1 MIMDPIMSL
10 DTAMFTILAAHVG
23 LTIGTLSRHLH
34 ARPDLKPLLNS
45 LLRFDTVGI
54 YLLTERGHGLDAF
67 NVETTATT
75 TPHGFVLNTPREEAC
90 KFMPAS
96 TPLFGIPK
104 VALVMARLLVDG
116 HDRGP
121 RFFIVPICNAHT
133 MYTGVQSI
141 RLGPRPGTSPLD
153 FSLTRFTNV
162 HVPHTALVA
171 SNVSDLSPPSRPLDA
186 WWDQVWRI
194 PLGTMAVSAP
204 WISSIKAAAYIA
216 GRYSMHRSLVGK
228 GTQPIP
234 IITFR
239 TQQWPI
245 AHATAVAMVMS
256 SWYPIAI
263 KQCEDRSL
271 DHRVR
276 HGLAVIVKATTCR
289 HFQRCIPEVAERCG
303 AQGTFEH
310 NYMARIEASSSQKA
324 TSSPSAS
331 GSSPSSSSTAT
342 QSPSPP
348 SDHSLLAHH
357 AHSLLSENLSLLAS
371 LPGGHRSPT
380 YNSLILPQAELAI
393 EAMGHALAYAAAL
406 ASHVPQPILD
416 VYESAVIRRDPA
428 WYSEQGG
435 LSRVQQRLRED
446 AAVTALMPHLERYL
460 DDLDIAPYV
469 SAPIVSD
476 EGWKTYYA
484 SLDAFSGDATPE
496 SEQVQAML

>member
-1 MIMDPIMSL
+1 
-10 DTAMFTILAAHVG
+10 
-23 LTIGTLSRHLH
+23 
-34 ARPDLKPLLNS
+34 
-45 LLRFDTVGI
+45 
-54 YLLTERGHGLDAF
+54 
-67 NVETTATT
+67 
-75 TPHGFVLNTPREEAC
+75 
-90 KFMPAS
+90 
-96 TPLFGIPK
+96 
-104 VALVMARLLVDG
+104 
-116 HDRGP
+116 
-121 RFFIVPICNAHT
+121 
-133 MYTGVQSI
+133 
-141 RLGPRPGTSPLD
+141 
-153 FSLTRFTNV
+153 
-162 HVPHTALVA
+162 
-171 SNVSDLSPPSRPLDA
+171 
-186 WWDQVWRI
+186 
-194 PLGTMAVSAP
+194 
-204 WISSIKAAAYIA
+204 
-216 GRYSMHRSLVGK
+216 MHRSLVGK

-310 NYMARIEASSSQKA
+310 NYMARIENDGKGVIIAEGDVLTLCIRLFSELLLNRY
-324 TSSPSAS
+324 TIPL
-331 GSSPSSSSTAT
+331 
-342 QSPSPP
+342 PP

-428 WYSEQGG
+428 WYSEHGG
-435 LSRVQQRLRED
+435 LSRVQQ
-446 AAVTALMPHLERYL
+446 
-460 DDLDIAPYV
+460 
-469 SAPIVSD
+469 S
-476 EGWKTYYA
+476 
-484 SLDAFSGDATPE
+484 SGRTPP
-496 SEQVQAML
+496 SRR